1 MSYQKPF
8 KGLKVID
15 FSQGVAGPYC
25 GMLLAQHG
33 AEVIKVEPK
42 DGDWARNLGQE
53 YGEHSAFSVAA
64 NLGKKSIIVDLKN
77 TKSQPILDTIIKQS
91 DIFIEGFRP
100 GVIKRLGYDYD
111 RLKKINPKL
120 IYLSISGF
128 GQNGPMSNKP
138 AMDPVLQAFTGFM
151 AENKGPDN
159 IPHRTPVIIFD
170 MTTALYATQLIS
182 TSLYAR
188 INEKFGRKI
197 EISLMEA
204 AAAMQSIRLMSGY
217 MEGPYTHASSPSGT
231 FKTKDGW
238 IQIIVVKNHEFIK
251 FCNAV
256 GWKKFIKDKRFE
268 NNSERRKHEA
278 ILSREVQKLFIKE
291 NTDYWKNLLNK
302 YEVQNEK
309 VQDYR
314 DFIESDQT
322 KAIDLIS
329 WLKQPTTEQIWPVP
343 NIPGM
348 PRFVDNDILSKAPSL
363 GQHTKEILI
372 SFGYS
377 NNQIEELIN
386 EGVIGNLYYAS
397 NSK

>member
-77 TKSQPILDTIIKQS
+77 SKSQPILDAIIKQS

-128 GQNGPMSNKP
+128 GQNGPMSHKP

-256 GWKKFIKDKRFE
+256 GWKKFIKDKRFV

-309 VQDYR
+309 VQDYK

-322 KAIDLIS
+322 KALDLIS

-372 SFGYS
+372 SLGYS

>member
-1 MSYQKPF
+1 MSYQKPY
-8 KGLKVID
+8 KGLKVVD

-33 AEVIKVEPK
+33 AEVIKIEPK

-77 TKSQPILDTIIKQS
+77 KKSQSILDKIIKQS

-128 GQNGPMSNKP
+128 GQNGPMSHKP

-151 AENKGPDN
+151 SENKGPDD

-256 GWKKFIKDKRFE
+256 GWKKFINDKRFVS
-268 NNSERRKHEA
+268 NAERRKHEA

-291 NTDYWKNLLNK
+291 KTDYWKNLLDNF
-302 YEVQNEK
+302 EVQNEK
-309 VQDYR
+309 VQNYKE
-314 DFIESDQT
+314 FIESEQT
-322 KAIDLIS
+322 KALDLIS
-329 WLKQPTTEQIWPVP
+329 WLKQPTTGTLWPVP

-348 PRFVDNDILSKAPSL
+348 PRLQESDNFSKAPSL
-363 GQHTKEILI
+363 GQHTKEILK
-372 SFGYS
+372 SLGYTDS
-377 NNQIEELIN
+377 QIQVLKEE
-386 EGVIGNLYYAS
+386 EVI
-397 NSK
+397 K

>member
-1 MSYQKPF
+1 MSYQKPY

-33 AEVIKVEPK
+33 AEVIKIEPK

-64 NLGKKSIIVDLKN
+64 NLGKKSIVIDLKN
-77 TKSQPILDTIIKQS
+77 KKSQSILDKIIKQS

-100 GVIKRLGYDYD
+100 GVITRLGYDYN

-128 GQNGPMSNKP
+128 GQIGPMSHKP
-138 AMDPVLQAFTGFM
+138 AMDPVIQAFTGFM
-151 AENKGPDN
+151 SENKGPDD
-159 IPHRTPVIIFD
+159 IPHRTPVILFD

-182 TSLYAR
+182 ASLYGR
-188 INEKFGRKI
+188 VNEKFGRKI

-256 GWKKFIKDKRFE
+256 GWKKFINDKRFVS
-268 NNSERRKHEA
+268 NAERRKHEA

-291 NTDYWKNLLNK
+291 KTEYWKNLLND

-309 VQDYR
+309 VQNYKE
-314 DFIESDQT
+314 FIESEQT
-322 KAIDLIS
+322 KALDLIS
-329 WLKQPTTEQIWPVP
+329 WVKQPTTGTLWPVP

-348 PRFVDNDILSKAPSL
+348 PKFTNDNLLSKAPSL
-363 GQHTKEILI
+363 GQHSKEILK
-372 SFGYS
+372 SLGYTDS
-377 NNQIEELIN
+377 QIENFISE
-386 EGVIGNLYYAS
+386 EVI
-397 NSK
+397 K

>member
-111 RLKKINPKL
+111 RLRKINPKL

-188 INEKFGRKI
+188 IREKFGRKI

-256 GWKKFIKDKRFE
+256 GWKKFIKDKRFV

-309 VQDYR
+309 LQDYKN
-314 DFIESDQT
+314 FIESEQT

-363 GQHTKEILI
+363 GQHTEEILI
-372 SFGYS
+372 SLGYS

-386 EGVIGNLYYAS
+386 EGVIRKSILCQ
-397 NSK
+397 

>member
-1 MSYQKPF
+1 MSYQKPY
-8 KGLKVID
+8 KGLNVID

-33 AEVIKVEPK
+33 AEVIKIEPK

-77 TKSQPILDTIIKQS
+77 KRSKPILDKIIKQS

-100 GVIKRLGYDYD
+100 GVIKRLGYDYN
-111 RLKKINPKL
+111 RLKNINPKL

-128 GQNGPMSNKP
+128 GQDGPMNHKP
-138 AMDPVLQAFTGFM
+138 AMDPVIQAFTGFM
-151 AENKGPDN
+151 SENKGPDDK
-159 IPHRTPVIIFD
+159 PHRTPVIIFD
-170 MTTALYATQLIS
+170 MATALYATQLIS

-188 INEKFGRKI
+188 INEKLGRKI

-204 AAAMQSIRLMSGY
+204 AAAIQVIRLMSGY
-217 MEGPYTHASSPSGT
+217 MEGPYSHASSPSGT

-256 GWKKFIKDKRFE
+256 GWKKFIKDKRFV
-268 NNSERRKHEA
+268 NNAERRKHEV
-278 ILSREVQKLFIKE
+278 ILSREVQNLFINEK
-291 NTDYWKNLLNK
+291 TDYWKNLLDK

-309 VQDYR
+309 VQNYR
-314 DFIESDQT
+314 EFIESKQI
-322 KAIDLIS
+322 KALNLIS
-329 WLKQPTTEQIWPVP
+329 WLKQPTTGEIWPVP

-348 PRFVDNDILSKAPSL
+348 ARLKDFDALSKAPSL
-363 GQHTKEILI
+363 GQHTKEILR
-372 SFGYS
+372 SLGYADS
-377 NNQIEELIN
+377 QLEDLIN
-386 EGVIGNLYYAS
+386 QEVV
-397 NSK
+397 K

>member
-1 MSYQKPF
+1 MSYQKPY

-33 AEVIKVEPK
+33 AEVIKIEPK

-64 NLGKKSIIVDLKN
+64 NLGKKSIIIDLKN
-77 TKSQPILDTIIKQS
+77 KKSQSILDKIIKQS

-100 GVIKRLGYDYD
+100 GVITRLGYDYD

-128 GQNGPMSNKP
+128 GQTGPMSHKP

-151 AENKGPDN
+151 SENKGPDD

-182 TSLYAR
+182 ASLYAR
-188 INEKFGRKI
+188 TNEKFGRKI

-256 GWKKFIKDKRFE
+256 GWKKFINDKRFVS
-268 NNSERRKHEA
+268 NAERRKHEA

-291 NTDYWKNLLNK
+291 KTDYWKNLLND

-309 VQDYR
+309 VQNYKE
-314 DFIESDQT
+314 FIESEQT
-322 KAIDLIS
+322 KALDLIS
-329 WLKQPTTEQIWPVP
+329 WVKQPTTGTLWPVP

-348 PRFVDNDILSKAPSL
+348 PKFTNDNLLSKAPSL
-363 GQHTKEILI
+363 GQHTKEILK
-372 SFGYS
+372 SLGYTDS
-377 NNQIEELIN
+377 QIENFISE
-386 EGVIGNLYYAS
+386 EVI
-397 NSK
+397 K

>member
-1 MSYQKPF
+1 MSYQKPY

-25 GMLLAQHG
+25 GMLLAQYG
-33 AEVIKVEPK
+33 AEVIKIEPK

-64 NLGKKSIIVDLKN
+64 NLGKKSIIIDLKN
-77 TKSQPILDTIIKQS
+77 KKSQSILDKIIKQS

-100 GVIKRLGYDYD
+100 GVITRLGYDYD
-111 RLKKINPKL
+111 RLIKINPKL

-128 GQNGPMSNKP
+128 GQIGPMSHKP

-151 AENKGPDN
+151 SENKGPDD

-182 TSLYAR
+182 ASLYAR
-188 INEKFGRKI
+188 TNEKFGRKI

-256 GWKKFIKDKRFE
+256 GWKKFINDKRFVS
-268 NNSERRKHEA
+268 NAERRKHEA

-291 NTDYWKNLLNK
+291 KTDYWKNLLND

-309 VQDYR
+309 VQNYKE
-314 DFIESDQT
+314 FIESEQT
-322 KAIDLIS
+322 KALDLIS
-329 WLKQPTTEQIWPVP
+329 WVKQPTTGTLWPVP

-348 PRFVDNDILSKAPSL
+348 PKFTNDNLLSKAPSL
-363 GQHTKEILI
+363 GQHSKEILK
-372 SFGYS
+372 SLGYTDS
-377 NNQIEELIN
+377 QIENFISE
-386 EGVIGNLYYAS
+386 EVI
-397 NSK
+397 K

>member
-1 MSYQKPF
+1 MSYQKPY

-33 AEVIKVEPK
+33 AEVIKIEPK

-64 NLGKKSIIVDLKN
+64 NLGKKSIIIDLKN
-77 TKSQPILDTIIKQS
+77 KKSQSILDKIIKQS

-100 GVIKRLGYDYD
+100 GVITRLGYDYD
-111 RLKKINPKL
+111 RLIKINPKL

-128 GQNGPMSNKP
+128 GQIGPMSHKP

-151 AENKGPDN
+151 SENKGPDD

-182 TSLYAR
+182 ASLYAR
-188 INEKFGRKI
+188 TNEKFGRKI

-217 MEGPYTHASSPSGT
+217 LEGPYTHASSPSGT

-238 IQIIVVKNHEFIK
+238 IQIIVVKNHEFNK

-256 GWKKFIKDKRFE
+256 GWKKFINDKRFVS
-268 NNSERRKHEA
+268 NAERRKHEA

-291 NTDYWKNLLNK
+291 KTDYWKNLLND

-309 VQDYR
+309 VQNYKE
-314 DFIESDQT
+314 FIESEQT
-322 KAIDLIS
+322 KALDLIS
-329 WLKQPTTEQIWPVP
+329 WLKQPTTGILWPVP

-348 PRFVDNDILSKAPSL
+348 PRLEDSDILSKAPSL
-363 GQHTKEILI
+363 GQHTKEILK
-372 SFGYS
+372 SLGYIDS
-377 NNQIEELIN
+377 QIENFISE
-386 EGVIGNLYYAS
+386 EVI
-397 NSK
+397 K

>member
-1 MSYQKPF
+1 MSYQKPYR
-8 KGLKVID
+8 GLKVID

-33 AEVIKVEPK
+33 AEVIKIEPK

-64 NLGKKSIIVDLKN
+64 NLGKKSIIIDLKN
-77 TKSQPILDTIIKQS
+77 KKSQSILDKIIKQC
-91 DIFIEGFRP
+91 DILIEGFRP
-100 GVIKRLGYDYD
+100 GVIKRLGYNYD

-128 GQNGPMSNKP
+128 GQNGPMSHKP

-151 AENKGPDN
+151 SENKGPDD

-204 AAAMQSIRLMSGY
+204 SAAMQSIRLMSGY

-256 GWKKFIKDKRFE
+256 GWKKFINDKRFVS
-268 NNSERRKHEA
+268 NAERRKHEA

-291 NTDYWKNLLNK
+291 KTDYWKNLLDNF
-302 YEVQNEK
+302 EVQNEK
-309 VQDYR
+309 VQNYKE
-314 DFIESDQT
+314 FIESEQT
-322 KAIDLIS
+322 KALELIS
-329 WLKQPTTEQIWPVP
+329 WLKQPTTGALWPVP

-348 PRFVDNDILSKAPSL
+348 PRLEDNDVLSKAPSL
-363 GQHTKEILI
+363 GQHTKEILK
-372 SFGYS
+372 SLGYTDS
-377 NNQIEELIN
+377 QIEVLME
-386 EGVIGNLYYAS
+386 EKVI
-397 NSK
+397 K

>member
-1 MSYQKPF
+1 MSYQKPY

-33 AEVIKVEPK
+33 AEVIKIEPK

-64 NLGKKSIIVDLKN
+64 NLGKKSIIIDLKN
-77 TKSQPILDTIIKQS
+77 KKSQSILDKIIKQS

-100 GVIKRLGYDYD
+100 GVITRLGYDYD

-128 GQNGPMSNKP
+128 GQTGPMSHKP

-151 AENKGPDN
+151 SENKGPDD

-182 TSLYAR
+182 ASLYAR
-188 INEKFGRKI
+188 TNEKFGRKI

-256 GWKKFIKDKRFE
+256 GWKKFINDKRFVS
-268 NNSERRKHEA
+268 NAERRKHEA

-291 NTDYWKNLLNK
+291 KTDYWKNLLND

-309 VQDYR
+309 VQNYKE
-314 DFIESDQT
+314 FIESEQT
-322 KAIDLIS
+322 KALDLIS
-329 WLKQPTTEQIWPVP
+329 WLKQPTTGTLWPVP

-348 PRFVDNDILSKAPSL
+348 PKFANDNLLSKAPSL
-363 GQHTKEILI
+363 GQHSKEILK
-372 SFGYS
+372 SLGYTDS
-377 NNQIEELIN
+377 QIENFISE
-386 EGVIGNLYYAS
+386 EVI
-397 NSK
+397 K

>member
-1 MSYQKPF
+1 MSYQKPY

-33 AEVIKVEPK
+33 AEVIKIEPK

-64 NLGKKSIIVDLKN
+64 NLGKKSIIIDLKN
-77 TKSQPILDTIIKQS
+77 KKSQAILDKIIKQS

-100 GVIKRLGYDYD
+100 GVITRLGYDYD

-128 GQNGPMSNKP
+128 GQIGPMSHKP

-151 AENKGPDN
+151 SENKGPDD

-182 TSLYAR
+182 ASLYAR
-188 INEKFGRKI
+188 TNEKFGRKI

-238 IQIIVVKNHEFIK
+238 IQIIVVKNHEFVK

-256 GWKKFIKDKRFE
+256 GWKKFINDKRFV
-268 NNSERRKHEA
+268 NNAERRKHEA
-278 ILSREVQKLFIKE
+278 ILSKEVQKLFIKE
-291 NTDYWKNLLNK
+291 KTDYWKNLLNN

-309 VQDYR
+309 ILNYKE
-314 DFIESDQT
+314 FIESEQT
-322 KAIDLIS
+322 KALDLIS
-329 WLKQPTTEQIWPVP
+329 WLRQPSTEEIWPVP

-348 PRFVDNDILSKAPSL
+348 PKLTNDNELSKAPTL
-363 GQHTKEILI
+363 GQHSKEILK
-372 SFGYS
+372 SLGYKDR
-377 NNQIEELIN
+377 QIDNFITDD
-386 EGVIGNLYYAS
+386 VI
-397 NSK
+397 K

>member
-1 MSYQKPF
+1 MSYQKPY

-33 AEVIKVEPK
+33 AEVIKIEPK

-64 NLGKKSIIVDLKN
+64 NLGKKSIIIDLKN
-77 TKSQPILDTIIKQS
+77 KKSQSILDKIIKQS

-100 GVIKRLGYDYD
+100 GVITRLGYDYN
-111 RLKKINPKL
+111 RLIKINPKL

-128 GQNGPMSNKP
+128 GQIGPMSNKP

-151 AENKGPDN
+151 SENKGPDD

-182 TSLYAR
+182 ASLYAR

-217 MEGPYTHASSPSGT
+217 MDGPYTHASSPSGT

-256 GWKKFIKDKRFE
+256 GWKKFINDKRFVS
-268 NNSERRKHEA
+268 NAERRKHEA

-291 NTDYWKNLLNK
+291 KTEYWKNLLND

-309 VQDYR
+309 VQNYKE
-314 DFIESDQT
+314 FIESEQT
-322 KAIDLIS
+322 KALDLIS
-329 WLKQPTTEQIWPVP
+329 WVKQPTTGTLWPVP

-348 PRFVDNDILSKAPSL
+348 PKFTNDNLLSKAPSL
-363 GQHTKEILI
+363 GQHSKEILK
-372 SFGYS
+372 SLGYTDS
-377 NNQIEELIN
+377 QIENFISE
-386 EGVIGNLYYAS
+386 EVI
-397 NSK
+397 K

>member
-1 MSYQKPF
+1 MSYQKPY

-33 AEVIKVEPK
+33 AEVIKIEPK

-64 NLGKKSIIVDLKN
+64 NLGKKSIIIDLKN
-77 TKSQPILDTIIKQS
+77 KKSQTILDKIIKQS

-100 GVIKRLGYDYD
+100 GVISRLGYDYD

-128 GQNGPMSNKP
+128 GQTGPMSHKP

-151 AENKGPDN
+151 SENKGPDD

-182 TSLYAR
+182 ASLYAR
-188 INEKFGRKI
+188 TNEKFGRKI

-204 AAAMQSIRLMSGY
+204 ATAMQSIRLMSGY

-256 GWKKFIKDKRFE
+256 GWKKFINDKRFVS
-268 NNSERRKHEA
+268 NAERRKHEA

-291 NTDYWKNLLNK
+291 KTDYWKNLLND

-309 VQDYR
+309 VQNYKE
-314 DFIESDQT
+314 FIESEQT
-322 KAIDLIS
+322 KALNLIS
-329 WLKQPTTEQIWPVP
+329 WLKQPTTGTLWPVP

-348 PRFVDNDILSKAPSL
+348 PKLEDSDILSKAPSL
-363 GQHTKEILI
+363 GQHSKEILK
-372 SFGYS
+372 SLGYTDS
-377 NNQIEELIN
+377 QIENFISEQ
-386 EGVIGNLYYAS
+386 VI
-397 NSK
+397 K

>member
-1 MSYQKPF
+1 MSYQKPYR
-8 KGLKVID
+8 GLKVID

-33 AEVIKVEPK
+33 AEVIKIEPK

-64 NLGKKSIIVDLKN
+64 NLGKKSIIIDLKN
-77 TKSQPILDTIIKQS
+77 KKSQSILDKIIKQC
-91 DIFIEGFRP
+91 DILIEGFRP
-100 GVIKRLGYDYD
+100 GVIKRLGYNYD

-128 GQNGPMSNKP
+128 GQNGPMSHKP

-151 AENKGPDN
+151 SENKGPDD

-204 AAAMQSIRLMSGY
+204 SAAMQSIRLMSGY

-231 FKTKDGW
+231 FKTKDSW

-256 GWKKFIKDKRFE
+256 GWKKFINDKRFVS
-268 NNSERRKHEA
+268 NAERRKHEA

-291 NTDYWKNLLNK
+291 KTDYWKNLLDNF
-302 YEVQNEK
+302 EVQNEK
-309 VQDYR
+309 VQNYKE
-314 DFIESDQT
+314 FIESEQT
-322 KAIDLIS
+322 KALELIS
-329 WLKQPTTEQIWPVP
+329 WLKQPTTGALWPVP

-348 PRFVDNDILSKAPSL
+348 PRLEDNDVLSKAPSL
-363 GQHTKEILI
+363 GQHTKEILK
-372 SFGYS
+372 SLGYTDS
-377 NNQIEELIN
+377 QIEVLME
-386 EGVIGNLYYAS
+386 EKVI
-397 NSK
+397 K

>member
-1 MSYQKPF
+1 MSYQKPY
-8 KGLKVID
+8 KGIKVID

-33 AEVIKVEPK
+33 AEVIKIEPK

-64 NLGKKSIIVDLKN
+64 NLGKKSIIIDLKN
-77 TKSQPILDTIIKQS
+77 KKSQAILDKIIKQS

-100 GVIKRLGYDYD
+100 GVITRLGYDYD

-128 GQNGPMSNKP
+128 GQIGPMSHKP

-151 AENKGPDN
+151 SENKGPDD

-182 TSLYAR
+182 ASLYAR
-188 INEKFGRKI
+188 TNEKFGRKI

-238 IQIIVVKNHEFIK
+238 IQIIVVKNHEFVK

-256 GWKKFIKDKRFE
+256 GWKEFINDKRFV
-268 NNSERRKHEA
+268 NNAERRKHEA
-278 ILSREVQKLFIKE
+278 ILSKEVQKLFIKE
-291 NTDYWKNLLNK
+291 KTDYWKNLLDN

-309 VQDYR
+309 VQNYKE
-314 DFIESDQT
+314 FIESEQT
-322 KAIDLIS
+322 KVLGLIS
-329 WLKQPTTEQIWPVP
+329 WLRQPSTEEIWPVP

-348 PRFVDNDILSKAPSL
+348 PKFTNDDVLSKAPSL
-363 GQHTKEILI
+363 GQHSKEILK
-372 SFGYS
+372 SLGYKDF
-377 NNQIEELIN
+377 QIDNLIKD
-386 EGVIGNLYYAS
+386 EVI
-397 NSK
+397 K

>member
-1 MSYQKPF
+1 MSYQKPY

-33 AEVIKVEPK
+33 AEVIKIEPK

-77 TKSQPILDTIIKQS
+77 KKSKPILDKIIKQS

-100 GVIKRLGYDYD
+100 GVIKRLGYDYN
-111 RLKKINPKL
+111 RLKNINPKL

-128 GQNGPMSNKP
+128 GQDGPMNHKP
-138 AMDPVLQAFTGFM
+138 AMDPVIQAFTGFM
-151 AENKGPDN
+151 SENKGSDD

-170 MTTALYATQLIS
+170 MATALYATQLIS

-188 INEKFGRKI
+188 INENLGRKI

-204 AAAMQSIRLMSGY
+204 AAAIQVIRLMSGY
-217 MEGPYTHASSPSGT
+217 MEGPYSHASSPSGT
-231 FKTKDGW
+231 FRTKDGW

-256 GWKKFIKDKRFE
+256 GWKKFINDKRFV
-268 NNSERRKHEA
+268 NNAERRKHEV
-278 ILSREVQKLFIKE
+278 ILSREVQNLFINEK
-291 NTDYWKNLLNK
+291 TDYWKNLLDK

-309 VQDYR
+309 VQNYR
-314 DFIESDQT
+314 EFIESKQT
-322 KAIDLIS
+322 KALNLIS
-329 WLKQPTTEQIWPVP
+329 WLKQPTTGKIWPVP

-348 PRFVDNDILSKAPSL
+348 PQFTDDDVLSKAPSL
-363 GQHTKEILI
+363 GQHTEEIIKSL
-372 SFGYS
+372 GYTDS
-377 NNQIEELIN
+377 QLKDFINNE
-386 EGVIGNLYYAS
+386 VV
-397 NSK
+397 K

>member
-1 MSYQKPF
+1 MSYQKPY

-33 AEVIKVEPK
+33 AEVIKIEPK

-64 NLGKKSIIVDLKN
+64 NLGKKSIIIDLKN
-77 TKSQPILDTIIKQS
+77 KKSQSILDKIIKQS

-100 GVIKRLGYDYD
+100 GVITRLGYDYD

-128 GQNGPMSNKP
+128 GQIGPMSHKP

-151 AENKGPDN
+151 SENKGPDD

-182 TSLYAR
+182 ASLYAR
-188 INEKFGRKI
+188 TNEKFGRKI

-256 GWKKFIKDKRFE
+256 GWKKFINDKRFVS
-268 NNSERRKHEA
+268 NAERRKHEA

-291 NTDYWKNLLNK
+291 KTDYWKNLLND

-309 VQDYR
+309 VQNYKE
-314 DFIESDQT
+314 FIESEQT
-322 KAIDLIS
+322 KALDLIS
-329 WLKQPTTEQIWPVP
+329 WLKQPTTGTLWPVP

-348 PRFVDNDILSKAPSL
+348 PRLEDDNILSKAPSL
-363 GQHTKEILI
+363 GQHSKEILK
-372 SFGYS
+372 SLGYTDS
-377 NNQIEELIN
+377 QIENFIRE
-386 EGVIGNLYYAS
+386 EVI
-397 NSK
+397 K

>member
-77 TKSQPILDTIIKQS
+77 SKSQPILDTIIKQS

-128 GQNGPMSNKP
+128 GQNGPMSHKP

-188 INEKFGRKI
+188 IREKFGRKI

-256 GWKKFIKDKRFE
+256 GWKKFIKDKRFV

-309 VQDYR
+309 VQDYK

-348 PRFVDNDILSKAPSL
+348 PRYVDNDILSKAPSL
-363 GQHTKEILI
+363 GQHTEEILI
-372 SFGYS
+372 SLGYS

-386 EGVIGNLYYAS
+386 EGVIRKSILCQ
-397 NSK
+397 

>member
-1 MSYQKPF
+1 MSYQKPY

-33 AEVIKVEPK
+33 AEVIKIEPK

-64 NLGKKSIIVDLKN
+64 NLGKKSIVIDLKN
-77 TKSQPILDTIIKQS
+77 KKSQSILDKIIKQS

-100 GVIKRLGYDYD
+100 GVITRLGYDYN

-128 GQNGPMSNKP
+128 GQIGPMSHKP
-138 AMDPVLQAFTGFM
+138 AMDPVIQAFTGFM
-151 AENKGPDN
+151 SENKGPDD
-159 IPHRTPVIIFD
+159 IPHRTPVILFD

-182 TSLYAR
+182 ASLYGR
-188 INEKFGRKI
+188 VNEKFGRKI

-256 GWKKFIKDKRFE
+256 GWKKFINDKRFL
-268 NNSERRKHEA
+268 NNAERRKHEA
-278 ILSREVQKLFIKE
+278 ILSKEVQKLFIKE
-291 NTDYWKNLLNK
+291 KTDYWKNLLDK
-302 YEVQNEK
+302 FEVQNEK
-309 VQDYR
+309 VQNYKE
-314 DFIESDQT
+314 FIESKQT
-322 KAIDLIS
+322 KALDLIS
-329 WLKQPTTEQIWPVP
+329 WLRQPSSEELWPVP

-348 PRFVDNDILSKAPSL
+348 PKLTNDNKLSKAPSL
-363 GQHTKEILI
+363 GQHTKEILK
-372 SFGYS
+372 SLGY
-377 NNQIEELIN
+377 NDLQIDDLIKEE
-386 EGVIGNLYYAS
+386 VI
-397 NSK
+397 K

>member
-42 DGDWARNLGQE
+42 DGDWERNLGQE

-91 DIFIEGFRP
+91 DIFIESFRP
-100 GVIKRLGYDYD
+100 GVIKRLDYDYD

-128 GQNGPMSNKP
+128 GQNGPMSHKP

-256 GWKKFIKDKRFE
+256 GWKKFIKDKRFV

-309 VQDYR
+309 VQDYK

-329 WLKQPTTEQIWPVP
+329 WLKQPTTEQIWTVP

-348 PRFVDNDILSKAPSL
+348 PRFLNNDILSKAPSL
-363 GQHTKEILI
+363 GQHTEEILI
-372 SFGYS
+372 SLGYS

-386 EGVIGNLYYAS
+386 EGVIRK
-397 NSK
+397 SKLCQ

>member
-128 GQNGPMSNKP
+128 GQNGPMCNKP

-256 GWKKFIKDKRFE
+256 GWKKFIKDKRFV

-309 VQDYR
+309 VQDYK
-314 DFIESDQT
+314 DFIKSDQT

-348 PRFVDNDILSKAPSL
+348 PRFVDDDILSKAPSL
-363 GQHTKEILI
+363 GQHTEEILI
-372 SFGYS
+372 SLGYS
-377 NNQIEELIN
+377 NNQIKELIN
-386 EGVIGNLYYAS
+386 EGVIRKSILCQ
-397 NSK
+397 